1 MTKFIA
7 LAAMAF
13 LLSSG
18 VAQAASYAPQP
29 GGKGMQ
35 RAMNATQAQAM
46 SVSDCEA
53 SQISQAGMAH
63 SAFTYGGRDG
73 RSAAAVNNACRNS
86 VSMSG
91 DRTPY
96 SKR

>member
-7 LAAMAF
+7 LAAVAV
-13 LLSSG
+13 LLSAG

-35 RAMNATQAQAM
+35 RAMNANPGQTM
-46 SVSDCEA
+46 SVPGCEA
-53 SQISQAGMAH
+53 SQISHAGMAR
-63 SAFTYGGRDG
+63 SALTFGGREG
-73 RSAAAVNNACRNS
+73 RRAAAVSNACRNS

-91 DRTPY
+91 DRTNY

>member
-1 MTKFIA
+1 MTKFIT
-7 LAAMAF
+7 LAAMAV
-13 LLSSG
+13 LLSAG

-35 RAMNATQAQAM
+35 GAMNANPGKTM
-46 SVSDCEA
+46 SVPGCEA
-53 SQISQAGMAH
+53 SQISHAGIAH
-63 SAFTYGGRDG
+63 NALTFGGRDG

-86 VSMSG
+86 VSMNEV
-91 DRTPY
+91 RTNY

>member
-35 RAMNATQAQAM
+35 RAMNANPGQTM
-46 SVSDCEA
+46 SVPGCEA
-53 SQISQAGMAH
+53 SQISHAGMAH
-63 SAFTYGGRDG
+63 NAFTFGGRDG
-73 RSAAAVNNACRNS
+73 RNAAAVDNACRNS
-86 VSMSG
+86 ISMSG